1 MEIKF
6 ATSILKLDFL
16 SSYQLFEVCSPVSG
30 TWETQHLVVDHIQ
43 SEPTWLS
50 MDQLQSNMQLQAID
64 ILAGHW
70 NIWSN
75 T

>member
-1 MEIKF
+1 
-6 ATSILKLDFL
+6 
-16 SSYQLFEVCSPVSG
+16 
-30 TWETQHLVVDHIQ
+30 
-43 SEPTWLS
+43 